1 MSWVMLKGIYRDC
14 LRSPRGEV
22 ISDSGWRSNMI
33 VLRCRTLLSGFLKND
48 TALGIQALQV
58 GKGDPSWDTTPP
70 PLPDPNT
77 LNALTDA
84 APFEMPVAQL
94 TLEYLDPNDNVIAT
108 PSNRLQITATLG
120 PNVPPSPPAPF
131 PLREFGLFGSLGGT
145 RYMIDY
151 IRHPLI
157 EKDAT
162 TTLERKVR
170 LIF

>member
-1 MSWVMLKGIYRDC
+1 MSSIFIKGVYRDC
-14 LRSPRGEV
+14 LRDGRGTL
-22 ISDSGWRSNMI
+22 IADSGWRPNMI
-33 VLRCRTLLSGFLKND
+33 VLHCRMLLSGFLKND
-48 TALGIQALQV
+48 SAVGIQALQV

-77 LNALTDA
+77 VNALIDA
-84 APFEMPVAQL
+84 TPFEVPVAQL
-94 TLEYLDPNDNVIAT
+94 VLQYLDSADNVIAT
-108 PSNRLQITATLG
+108 PTNRLQITATLG
-120 PNVPPSPPAPF
+120 PNVPPSPTPF
-131 PLREFGLFGSLGGT
+131 PLREFALFGALGGV
-145 RYMIDY
+145 RQMIDY